1 MIAHPAA
8 AAQLAPSPLDAT
20 LVIEGADVVL
30 QESMAEGCDVV
41 VEGGT
46 IRSLGPVATR
56 AARRIDARGL
66 ILAPGLVDLHGD
78 AFERQI
84 QPRPGVDFPLGLALA
99 ETDRQLVA
107 NGITTAF
114 HGVTLSWEPGLRSR
128 DTFRAWLAEL
138 EASRKSLAAD
148 HRVQLR
154 LELFAIDAWA
164 EARAAML
171 AGKVHLVAINDH
183 TEEIARRCAEPI
195 RAARY
200 AERAKVTA
208 AELQELAEA
217 VLSRRAEAE
226 TMIAEACRLARALGI
241 PIASHDD
248 ASPEAR
254 AAWRE
259 RGAAICE
266 FPKTR
271 ETAAAARAAEEH
283 VVMGCPNI
291 VRGGSHLGWTSAEA
305 LLREGLVSVLASDYF
320 YPAMVGAAFALQ
332 ARGAAS
338 LPVAWATM
346 SANPASAAG
355 LADRGRIAA
364 GLRADLVLLEPAG
377 DGAARVVATF
387 VAGRPVF
394 LTATVLERLS

>member
-1 MIAHPAA
+1 M
-8 AAQLAPSPLDAT
+8 L
-20 LVIEGADVVL
+20 L
-30 QESMAEGCDVV
+30 QESMADDCEVV
-41 VEGGT
+41 VADGKILSVGH
-46 IRSLGPVATR
+46 VDTR
-56 AARRIDARGL
+56 IARRIDARGL

-114 HGVTLSWEPGLRSR
+114 HAITLSWEPGLRSR
-128 DTFRAWLAEL
+128 ETFRDWLAEL
-138 EASRKSLAAD
+138 EAAHGSLAAD
-148 HRVQLR
+148 HRVHLR
-154 LELFAIDAWA
+154 LELFAIDAWP
-164 EARAAML
+164 EARAAMS
-171 AGKVHLVAINDH
+171 AGRVHLLAINDH

-200 AERAKVTA
+200 TERAKVSV
-208 AELQELAEA
+208 AELSGLAA
-217 VLSRRAEAE
+217 AMLSRRAEAE
-226 TMIAEACRLARALGI
+226 TMIAEACGLARALGI

-248 ASPEAR
+248 ASPQAR
-254 AAWRE
+254 EAWR
-259 RGAAICE
+259 RHGALICE

-271 ETAAAARAAEEH
+271 ETAAAARAAGAH

-305 LLREGLVSVLASDYF
+305 LVREGLVDVLASDYS
-320 YPAMVGAAFALQ
+320 YPAMLGAAFALT

-338 LPVAWATM
+338 LPVAWSTM

-364 GLRADLVLLEPAG
+364 GLRADLVLLERAG
-377 DGAARVVATF
+377 EGAARVVATF

-394 LTATVLERLS
+394 ITETVLKRLR